1 MIRNFSKFLGNK
13 ENIKLLIDKII
24 TKAIPNAFLF
34 YGPEGIGKRNLSFVI
49 AASLNC
55 LNRSDAT
62 AEPCGE
68 CVNCKRIF
76 NNSFPDVSLI
86 TRDEDR
92 ATISIDQ
99 VRSLKKEAYRTLY
112 EGLYKV
118 FIIDDT
124 QELRDSSNALLKLI
138 EEPPDNTLFIL
149 ITNNLMKQLPT
160 ILSRCQVLK
169 FQKLSRT
176 EIESFLKTTDPKL
189 LEDER
194 IINFLAGGSPGEIIK
209 FSSSY
214 IKIIE
219 ESVISSIGYVKE
231 NSYYQILKE
240 TSKITSPTSKKIPF
254 LQEDQLDSDN
264 IEVKKSTISNSREF
278 LLNWFLIM
286 QMLLRDLVFF
296 MKKYPMTLM
305 FFKHLSNNEMD
316 KLIKGTNLDKLLQL
330 ILKIEEFRS
339 AVEKNANRELVFL
352 NFVIEM
358 KRIFT

>member
-1 MIRNFSKFLGNK
+1 MIRNFSEFLGNS
-13 ENIKLLIDKII
+13 ENIKFLIDKII
-24 TKAIPNAFLF
+24 TKTIPNAFLF

-55 LNRSDAT
+55 LNRSKDS

-76 NNSFPDVSLI
+76 NNSFPDVTFI

-92 ATISIDQ
+92 TTISIEQ
-99 VRSLKKEAYRTLY
+99 VRNLKKEAYRTLY
-112 EGLYKV
+112 EGLYKI

-124 QELRDSSNALLKLI
+124 KELKDSANALLKLI

-149 ITNNLMKQLPT
+149 LTSNLMKQLPT

-209 FSSSY
+209 LSSSY
-214 IKIIE
+214 IKLIE
-219 ESVISSIGYVKE
+219 ESVINSIGYVRE

-240 TSKITSPTSKKIPF
+240 TNKITSPTPKKLPF
-254 LQEDQLDSDN
+254 LREDKIEDDN
-264 IEVKKSTISNSREF
+264 IKENKATIKNSREF

-296 MKKYPMTLM
+296 MKKYPDNLM
-305 FFKHLSNNEMD
+305 FFKHLNNNEMD
-316 KLIKGTNLDKLLQL
+316 KLIKGTDLDKLLQL

-339 AVEKNANRELVFL
+339 AVEKNANRELIFL

-358 KRIFT
+358 KSIFT